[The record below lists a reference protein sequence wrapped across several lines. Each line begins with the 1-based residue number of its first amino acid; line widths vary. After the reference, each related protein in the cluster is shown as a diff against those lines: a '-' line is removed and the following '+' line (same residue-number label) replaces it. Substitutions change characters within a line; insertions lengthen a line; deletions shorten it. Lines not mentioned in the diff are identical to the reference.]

1 MRKLT
6 NQMDSKKAF
15 PLSVVTAPG
24 QGWYVV
30 ITKENGERNQ
40 LLKPGWADDDTH
52 PYIFDSEQEAWDFIR
67 QLFYFCIKQA
77 HMQLLNTDKIL
88 NCKQC
93 GRIIRAKYFE
103 YCHQCMQGNEF
114 MLQQIWQG
122 FYYMT
127 GTAEGALQKITLLLK
142 LSQEEFSQVP
152 DAFKIIVQ
160 RQLEL
165 HDELERNSK
174 SASKTLAKKIQAQ
187 QPGFHH
193 CARSKH

>member
-1 MRKLT
+1 MGP
-6 NQMDSKKAF
+6 MDNKKVF
-15 PLSVVTAPG
+15 PLSVTPAPSQD

-30 ITKENGERNQ
+30 ITLENGERNR
-40 LLKPGWADDDTH
+40 LLKPGWSDDDTH
-52 PYIFDSEQEAWDFIR
+52 PYVFASEQEAWDFIR

-77 HMQLLNTDKIL
+77 HMQFLTTDKIL

-103 YCHQCMQGNEF
+103 YCATCMQGNEF

-127 GTAEGALQKITLLLK
+127 GSAEGALQKITLLLK
-142 LSQEEFSQVP
+142 LTREEFSQVP
-152 DAFKIIVQ
+152 EAFQTIVQ

-165 HDELERNSK
+165 HDELERKTRSVT
-174 SASKTLAKKIQAQ
+174 KTLAKKIQAQ
-187 QPGFHH
+187 AGFHH
-193 CARSKH
+193 YTHTKH